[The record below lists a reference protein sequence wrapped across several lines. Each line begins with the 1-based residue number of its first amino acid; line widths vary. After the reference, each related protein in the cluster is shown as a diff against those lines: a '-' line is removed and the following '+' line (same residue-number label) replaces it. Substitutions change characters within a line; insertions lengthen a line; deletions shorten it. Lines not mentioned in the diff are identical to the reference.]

1 MRTIFL
7 FLFLFSEWFLTAQI
21 ALTPFSDLSGTKD
34 RAFHSYKTDNGFIY
48 SVPTNN
54 PKFQNRLY
62 KLNEEGKIL
71 DSLYIGNDSV
81 AYTLYLHRQNNKN
94 YIIAAEYPMYLN
106 DKAAILANIYR
117 VLFEI
122 DDNLKITSY
131 KKYNKLP
138 FGFSRR
144 VSRYTEGIACYHS
157 ESARI
162 EKDTLQF
169 VQFSLNVDST
179 GTIIMEQQTYYEE
192 LGLGTNDFY
201 KSTKLLATQNVYNT
215 AITKDYFY
223 VFGEINPKFFPPNE
237 PYNAGLM
244 GRFDKTGK
252 LLQNATTDIYNS
264 GAMGDGLVGV
274 IENGK
279 IYCAYSQLFSP
290 IINVERLATFDRRDM
305 NFKVEKK
312 TQVKTMGMIPRGSNP
327 FAFSTN
333 GDIYFLA
340 QKEDT
345 IGITKHSKDLD
356 FIWEKKYKLPQHYG
370 ISLKTTKDGGLILE
384 CTEFTAPGISNV
396 RLYKI
401 NAEGLVTSS
410 TNLGEI
416 SDSKPLLYPN
426 PFEDNLKV
434 AFLSP
439 TAFNYFLTDITGR
452 IVKKESVIA
461 TNFYEILTQDLAK
474 GIYILN
480 LKTSDGGVFS
490 KKIVKQ

>member
-1 MRTIFL
+1 
-7 FLFLFSEWFLTAQI
+7 
-21 ALTPFSDLSGTKD
+21 
-34 RAFHSYKTDNGFIY
+34 
-48 SVPTNN
+48 
-54 PKFQNRLY
+54 
-62 KLNEEGKIL
+62 
-71 DSLYIGNDSV
+71 
-81 AYTLYLHRQNNKN
+81 
-94 YIIAAEYPMYLN
+94 
-106 DKAAILANIYR
+106 
-117 VLFEI
+117 
-122 DDNLKITSY
+122 
-131 KKYNKLP
+131 
-138 FGFSRR
+138 
-144 VSRYTEGIACYHS
+144 
-157 ESARI
+157 
-162 EKDTLQF
+162 
-169 VQFSLNVDST
+169 
-179 GTIIMEQQTYYEE
+179 
-192 LGLGTNDFY
+192 LGTNDFY

-223 VFGEINPKFFPPNE
+223 VFGEINPKFFSPNE

-274 IENGK
+274 IENDK
-279 IYCAYSQLFSP
+279 IYCAYSQLLNSGA
-290 IINVERLATFDRRDM
+290 NRLATFDRRDL

-312 TQVKTMGMIPRGSNP
+312 TQVKTIGMTPRGSNP
-327 FAFSTN
+327 FAFTPN

-345 IGITKHSKDLD
+345 IGITKHGKDLD

-410 TNLGEI
+410 TNLGEV

-439 TAFNYFLTDITGR
+439 TAFDYFLSDITGR
-452 IVKKESVIA
+452 ILKQESVIA
-461 TNFYEILTQDLAK
+461 TNFHEIPTQDLDK

-490 KKIVKQ
+490 KKVVKQ